1 MLVVMVGK
9 RFTLVRHLRREEL
22 GGLLK
27 DCSDPKLAQRL
38 LFISHLYDGD
48 SVAVA
53 GAKVRM
59 VKNSAYI
66 WARRWNAEG
75 VRGLLT
81 LPISGR
87 PSKLTREQKEQ
98 LMELLTLRDYWT
110 TREIRDLISEDFDV
124 EITENGVYRML
135 RSWKMKLAKPY

>member
-1 MLVVMVGK
+1 MVEK
-9 RFTLVRHLRREEL
+9 RFALVRHLRRDEL
-22 GGLLK
+22 DSLLK
-27 DCSDPKLAQRL
+27 DCSDPKLSQRL

-75 VRGLLT
+75 VGGLLT
-81 LPISGR
+81 RPRSGR
-87 PSKLTREQKEQ
+87 PSKLTGSRRK
-98 LMELLTLRDYWT
+98 
-110 TREIRDLISEDFDV
+110 S
-124 EITENGVYRML
+124 
-135 RSWKMKLAKPY
+135 